1 MEYPT
6 LKKLDIT
13 RPHEISSYTLST
25 SGNIDTLRVRYT
37 RKKGSLL
44 PTSKRFQ
51 FSRTPM
57 KGMNDENEPT
67 QSIITEVSP
76 VLTQVLLELET
87 LLSTKITTQ
96 NKKEQLLKE
105 INNFEKD
112 VEDFHS
118 FIRSQLANFRADIEK
133 L

>member
-6 LKKLDIT
+6 LKQLDIT
-13 RPHEISSYTLST
+13 RPNEISSYTLST

-51 FSRTPM
+51 FSRHPM
-57 KGMNDENEPT
+57 KGMNDENKPA
-67 QSIITEVSP
+67 QSVITEVSP

-87 LLSTKITTQ
+87 LLSAKRNTK

-105 INNFEKD
+105 ISDFEKD
-112 VEDFHS
+112 LDDFYGL
-118 FIRSQLANFRADIEK
+118 IQSQLANFRSDIEK